1 MPWSERTCYPASR
14 PHWRGLHEPYGG
26 ATQCTTMSRQAAT
39 TSPSSPEREREFQF
53 TDADFQALRVLVK
66 QITGINLAESK
77 RELVYGRVSRRLRA
91 LGMSS
96 FAAYRQLLES
106 GDGSEIVAFCN
117 ALTTNL
123 TSFFRES
130 HHFAYLRDELLAPR
144 RATDRRG
151 ERIRIWSSACSSG
164 EEPYS
169 IAMTVIEA
177 IPDWHRWDIKI
188 LATDLDSDILARAK
202 RGSYSVDR
210 VKGLDP
216 KRLGRFFTETLSGAE
231 RTYQVKPELSELIT
245 FRQINLMHDLPMSGP
260 LDAIYCRNVVI
271 YFDKDTQ
278 RALFAR
284 MAKLQRSG
292 DILFLGHS
300 ETLFKVSDEYALIG
314 KTVYR
319 RN

>member
-1 MPWSERTCYPASR
+1 MN
-14 PHWRGLHEPYGG
+14 
-26 ATQCTTMSRQAAT
+26 RQSAT
-39 TSPSSPEREREFQF
+39 TPCPQEREREFQF
-53 TDADFQALRVLVK
+53 TDPDFQALRVLVK
-66 QITGINLAESK
+66 EITGINLAESK

-91 LGMSS
+91 LGLSS
-96 FAAYRQLLES
+96 FAAYRQVLES

-130 HHFAYLRDELLAPR
+130 HHFAYLRDEFLAPR
-144 RATDRRG
+144 RAANRRT

-169 IAMTVIEA
+169 IAMTVIET
-177 IPDWHRWDIKI
+177 IPEWQRWDIKI
-188 LATDLDSDILARAK
+188 LATDLDSDILARAA
-202 RGSYSVDR
+202 RGSYTADR

-216 KRLGRFFTETLSGAE
+216 KRLSRFFTETRTGAE

-245 FRQINLMHDLPMSGP
+245 FKQINLMHDLPMSGP

-278 RALFAR
+278 RDVFAR
-284 MAKLQRSG
+284 MARVQRSG
-292 DILFLGHS
+292 NMLFLGHS

-314 KTVYR
+314 KTIYR